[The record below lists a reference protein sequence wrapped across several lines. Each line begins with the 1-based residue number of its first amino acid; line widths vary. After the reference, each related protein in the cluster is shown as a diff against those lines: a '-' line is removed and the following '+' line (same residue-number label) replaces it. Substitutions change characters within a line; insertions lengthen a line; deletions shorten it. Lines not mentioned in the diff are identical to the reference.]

1 MQAFIKDKN
10 KLIINSQII
19 QNEKEDL
26 INFAKAATENGVI
39 ATVLYDTEGLP
50 SGIEFEV
57 IDNK

>member
-1 MQAFIKDKN
+1 MQAFIKDKD

-26 INFAKAATENGVI
+26 INFAKAAAENGVI
-39 ATVLYDTEGLP
+39 VTVLYDTEGLP

>member
-26 INFAKAATENGVI
+26 INFAKAAAENGVI
-39 ATVLYDTEGLP
+39 ATVLYDTEGKP